1 MEGHGRSQGLKGYVP
16 NIDLV
21 VQDCL
26 SFFTSVKQDPNYNG
40 LPSFL
45 YGESMGGAMCLLV
58 HLASPGNGFFD
69 GAVLVAPMCK
79 ISDDMRPRWPI
90 PEVLAAVA
98 RFLPTLAIVPTVDIL
113 PKAIKVEEK
122 QAIAL
127 ANPMRYTGKPR
138 LRTVTELLRVTDYL
152 GKRALY
158 EEASSQDKTLKIYD
172 GMMHS
177 LLFGETDENIEM
189 VRRDIL
195 SWLNDRCNSDSKS
208 SSLS

>member
-1 MEGHGRSQGLKGYVP
+1 
-16 NIDLV
+16 
-21 VQDCL
+21 
-26 SFFTSVKQDPNYNG
+26 
-40 LPSFL
+40 
-45 YGESMGGAMCLLV
+45 
-58 HLASPGNGFFD
+58 
-69 GAVLVAPMCK
+69 MCK

-90 PEVLAAVA
+90 PEVLAVVA
-98 RFLPTLAIVPTVDIL
+98 RFLPTLAIVPTADIL

-122 QAIAL
+122 KAIAL
-127 ANPMRYTGKPR
+127 ANPMRDTGKP
-138 LRTVTELLRVTDYL
+138 
-152 GKRALY
+152 RALY

-195 SWLNDRCNSDSKS
+195 SWLNDRCNLDSKS